1 MKKSVI
7 TSILALLLAGWGTI
21 MAGQWPKEYLGRP
34 GDNLNLYAVMD
45 LFQESHTLKGFERS
59 LNDMNSRINNLDLN
73 GDNMVDYIM
82 VSDYVDGY
90 AHNIVLRV
98 ALDRRETQDVAVFT
112 VQKFRNGSV
121 SIQLIG
127 DEALYGRNYIVEPIY
142 ADTYNHGY
150 SAKAARKARR
160 QMVLTSYYEVA
171 NWPVIRSIYRPDYM
185 VWHSEWDW
193 GYWPEWW
200 YGWTPWSWHF
210 YYGYQHNM
218 FPYYYSHYHMW
229 DNFRYD
235 RYDAFYFRNIRHH
248 SPFMAERMNEGR
260 FNTSYGRPEQRRE
273 GEEFYSQIHA
283 NQNPEMPG
291 NPVMDNQSKRPAAP
305 RPARE
310 QASAPERNNSTPAN
324 VQREEPSRPSRQSV
338 SVQRTEPSMP
348 TSQPASRVSNPA
360 PESRRTSNSDG
371 QAAQQTRT
379 TSERSTNPREANTVR
394 PTRR

>member
-59 LNDMNSRINNLDLN
+59 LNDMNSRVNNLDLN

-90 AHNIVLRV
+90 VHNIVLSV
-98 ALDRRETQDVAVFT
+98 ALYRHETQDVAVFT

-121 SIQLIG
+121 QLQLVG
-127 DEALYGRNYIVEPIY
+127 DEELYGRNYIVEPIY
-142 ADTYNHGY
+142 ADTYNYGY

-160 QMVLTSYYEVA
+160 NMVLTSYYEVA

-185 VWHSEWDW
+185 VWRSEWDW
-193 GYWPEWW
+193 GYRPEWW

-218 FPYYYSHYHMW
+218 FPYYYSHYRMW
-229 DNFRYD
+229 DNFRYE
-235 RYDAFYFRNIRHH
+235 RYSDFYFSAIRHH
-248 SPFMAERMNEGR
+248 SPFMAQRVNEGR
-260 FNTSYGRPEQRRE
+260 FNSTYGRPEQRRE
-273 GEEFYSQIHA
+273 GEELYSRMHT
-283 NQNPEMPG
+283 NQKPGMPG
-291 NPVMDNQSKRPAAP
+291 NTARDNDGRRPTAP
-305 RPARE
+305 QPARE
-310 QASAPERNNSTPAN
+310 QTPAPEWNNSTPAD
-324 VQREEPSRPSRQSV
+324 VQKEEPSRPSRQSV
-338 SVQRTEPSMP
+338 NVQRTEPVRP
-348 TSQPASRVSNPA
+348 TREPEPRLSTPA
-360 PESRRTSNSDG
+360 PESRRTSSDG
-371 QAAQQTRT
+371 QATQQART
-379 TSERSTNPREANTVR
+379 STDRSTNSREAGTVH

>member
-1 MKKSVI
+1 
-7 TSILALLLAGWGTI
+7 
-21 MAGQWPKEYLGRP
+21 
-34 GDNLNLYAVMD
+34 MD
-45 LFQESHTLKGFERS
+45 LFQESRNLEGFERS

-90 AHNIVLRV
+90 VHNIVLRV

-121 SIQLIG
+121 QLQLIG
-127 DEALYGRNYIVEPIY
+127 DEALYGHNYIVEPIY
-142 ADTYNHGY
+142 ADTYNYGY

-160 QMVLTSYYEVA
+160 HMVLTSYYEVA
-171 NWPVIRSIYRPDYM
+171 NWPVIRSIYRSDYM
-185 VWHSEWDW
+185 VWRSEWNW

-200 YGWTPWSWHF
+200 HGWTPWSWHF

-235 RYDAFYFRNIRHH
+235 RYHDFYFRNIRHH
-248 SPFMAERMNEGR
+248 SPFMAERVKEGR
-260 FNTSYGRPEQRRE
+260 FNSTYGRTEQRRE
-273 GEEFYSQIHA
+273 GEELYSRMHA
-283 NQNPEMPG
+283 DQNPEIPG
-291 NPVMDNQSKRPAAP
+291 NPAMDNQSRRPAAP
-305 RPARE
+305 
-310 QASAPERNNSTPAN
+310 
-324 VQREEPSRPSRQSV
+324 SRPSN
-338 SVQRTEPSMP
+338 
-348 TSQPASRVSNPA
+348 QPETRVSNPA

-379 TSERSTNPREANTVR
+379 TSEKSTNAREANTVR